1 MTRTDYIDF
10 IKNRLFELF
19 PNIPECSYSFD
30 ECSETHF
37 IYVPSKN
44 VFTNDEFMKYSA
56 ETAMNY
62 YEYGFGGTIAFIS
75 DKTDMD
81 YLEFKVFKNSYLIS
95 DDLIKRMVQ
104 NPILIDDFD
113 FSNFNLIGLTTFANP
128 VFYTSVNT
136 EDTYYALAA

>member
-19 PNIPECSYSFD
+19 PNISECSYSFD

-37 IYVPSKN
+37 IYIPSKN
-44 VFTNDEFMKYSA
+44 LFTNDEFMKYSA
-56 ETAMNY
+56 ETSMNY
-62 YEYGFGGTIAFIS
+62 YDYGFGGTIAFIS

-81 YLEFKVFKNSYLIS
+81 YLEFQVFKNSYLIF
-95 DDLIKRMVQ
+95 DDLINRMLE
-104 NPILIDDFD
+104 NPFLIDDFD
-113 FSNFNLIGLTTFANP
+113 FSNLNLIGLTMFANP